1 MTEITVN
8 GMTCTSCAT
17 HVKDAL
23 EKIPGVNAAVV
34 SYPESRAQVMAD
46 TAVSHNQLLAAI
58 AALGYQGSIRVGD
71 FKDEPKIRDA
81 LEGAGLH
88 IAIIG
93 SGGAAMAAALKAVE
107 QGATVTLI
115 ERGTIGGTCVN
126 IGCVPSKIMI
136 RAAHIAHLRRESPF
150 DGGIA
155 ATVPA
160 IDRSKL
166 LAQQQARV
174 DELRHAKYEGILDG
188 NPAITVLHG
197 EARFKDDQSLVVRL
211 NEGGEREVTFDRCL
225 VATGASPAVP
235 PIPGLKESPY
245 WTSTEAL
252 VSDTIPARLAVIGSS
267 VVALELA
274 QAFARLG
281 SQVTILARSTL
292 FFREDPAI
300 GEAVTAAFRAEG
312 IEVLEHTQ
320 ASQVAHVNGEFV
332 LTTGHGELRADKLL
346 VATGRAPNTRS
357 LALDAAGVTVNA
369 QGAIVIDQG
378 MRTSNPNIYAAG
390 DCTDQ
395 PQFVYVAAAAGTRA
409 AINMTGGDAALN
421 LTAMPAVVFTDPQ
434 VATVGYSEAEAH
446 HDGIETDSRTLTLDN
461 VPRALANFDTRGF
474 IKLVIEEG
482 SGRLIGVQ
490 AVAPEAGELIQT
502 AVLAIRNRMTVQELA
517 DQLFPYLTMVEGLKL
532 AAQTPLGEIC
542 RYRVC
547 RVMPS
552 SRHRSPTLVSGCPIA
567 AIARRSLAAVILNGR
582 PPFRPRARADAKP
595 AMVRSAI
602 NSRSNSANA
611 AKMPKTSL
619 PAAVVVSMAA
629 PWPVNTLRPMPR
641 AVRSCT
647 VLMRWRKSR
656 PSRSSFHT
664 TSVSPGRSAFRQLTK
679 PGRSSRLPDAWSS

>member
-1 MTEITVN
+1 MIEITID

-17 HVKDAL
+17 HVKDVL
-23 EKIPGVNAAVV
+23 EKLPGVSNASV
-34 SYPESRAQVMAD
+34 SYPESKAQVLAD
-46 TAVSHNQLLAAI
+46 AGASRDQMLAAI
-58 AALGYQGSIRVGD
+58 AALGYRAAFDEGFNKRGSG
-71 FKDEPKIRDA
+71 KIAATDKP
-81 LEGAGLH
+81 GSGLH

-93 SGGAAMAAALKAVE
+93 SGGGAMGAALKAVE

-174 DELRHAKYEGILDG
+174 DELRHAKYEGILDS
-188 NPAITVLHG
+188 NPAITVLYG
-197 EARFKDDQSLVVRL
+197 DARFKDGKSLAVRL
-211 NEGGEREVTFDRCL
+211 NDGDERVVAFDRCL

-252 VSDTIPARLAVIGSS
+252 VSDTVPERLAVIGSS

-312 IEVLEHTQ
+312 ITVLEHTQ
-320 ASQVAHVNGEFV
+320 ASQIAHVDGEFV
-332 LTTGHGELRADKLL
+332 LTTKYGETHGEVRTDKLL
-346 VATGRAPNTRS
+346 VATGRTPNTRS
-357 LALDAAGVTVNA
+357 LALETAGVAVNA
-369 QGAIVIDQG
+369 QGSIAIDKG
-378 MRTSNPNIYAAG
+378 MRTSTPHIYAAG

-409 AINMTGGDAALN
+409 AINMTGGDATLN
-421 LTAMPAVVFTDPQ
+421 LSAMPAVVFTDPQ
-434 VATVGYSEAEAH
+434 VATVGLTEAEAH
-446 HDGIETDSRTLTLDN
+446 AQNIETDSRTLTLDN

-532 AAQTPLGEIC
+532 AAQTFSKDVKQL
-542 RYRVC
+542 
-547 RVMPS
+547 
-552 SRHRSPTLVSGCPIA
+552 
-567 AIARRSLAAVILNGR
+567 
-582 PPFRPRARADAKP
+582 
-595 AMVRSAI
+595 
-602 NSRSNSANA
+602 
-611 AKMPKTSL
+611 
-619 PAAVVVSMAA
+619 
-629 PWPVNTLRPMPR
+629 
-641 AVRSCT
+641 SCCA
-647 VLMRWRKSR
+647 
-656 PSRSSFHT
+656 
-664 TSVSPGRSAFRQLTK
+664 G
-679 PGRSSRLPDAWSS
+679 